1 MDEQQPPLLF
11 QVQEPLPPPRLT
23 FLERHG
29 VSPVLFG
36 ALVLV
41 AVFFSY
47 QIVGGVIAYF
57 LLGPKPT
64 PDNVTGFRLVTGFS
78 QFVFLLLPTLLLVRL
93 ATFSPREYLRIR
105 RPDFRTLLLPLV
117 GIFSLQQMLQIY
129 IVFQDKIPVP
139 EQMQSVFH
147 EYKEMIEEAYGVLV
161 GSNSIP
167 ELLVVILVIALI
179 PAIVEEVLFRGLV
192 QRSFE
197 IGLGRLRGVMLT
209 GIIFGVY
216 HLNPFSLI
224 PLVAL
229 GIYLGFLAMRANS
242 LWVSIAA
249 HFYNNAAACIA
260 IFLQQDDDAIVTGN
274 PNEMSLAML
283 LGTFWFFGVIFLLS
297 TYYFV
302 HITKP
307 KQEMQI
313 TET

>member
-1 MDEQQPPLLF
+1 MDDVHVDLARLAGAVAGGDHPLVLHHLDDAGGAVVADAQAALDHGDAGLLGLGHQP
-11 QVQEPLPPPRLT
+11 QGILP
-23 FLERHG
+23 
-29 VSPVLFG
+29 
-36 ALVLV
+36 ALVL
-41 AVFFSY
+41 
-47 QIVGGVIAYF
+47 
-57 LLGPKPT
+57 LL
-64 PDNVTGFRLVTGFS
+64 
-78 QFVFLLLPTLLLVRL
+78 
-93 ATFSPREYLRIR
+93 
-105 RPDFRTLLLPLV
+105 
-117 GIFSLQQMLQIY
+117 
-129 IVFQDKIPVP
+129 
-139 EQMQSVFH
+139 
-147 EYKEMIEEAYGVLV
+147 
-161 GSNSIP
+161 
-167 ELLVVILVIALI
+167 VILVIALI

-197 IGLGRLRGVMLT
+197 IGLGRLRGVLLT
-209 GIIFGVY
+209 GIIFGAY

-224 PLVAL
+224 PLIAL
-229 GIYLGFLAMRANS
+229 GVYLGFLAMRANS

-274 PNEMSLAML
+274 PNQMSLAML